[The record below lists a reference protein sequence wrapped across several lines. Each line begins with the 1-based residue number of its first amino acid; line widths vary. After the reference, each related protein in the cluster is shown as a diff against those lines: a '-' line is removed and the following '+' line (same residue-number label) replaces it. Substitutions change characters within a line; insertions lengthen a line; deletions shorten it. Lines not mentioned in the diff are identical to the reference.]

1 MDKKEQEGARMPEEG
16 ANRPEVNGGGPDFIC
31 DPVPYEYRKYH
42 EGRKGRHH
50 VAAGILAAVVL
61 FVGAVLFGGAALDSL
76 LASFIVYFLPLL
88 GMVKWQSYWTQK
100 TYEKKNRECG
110 KGWYA
115 GTFTPDFL
123 MTEDHDGIRKF
134 YYYNDITSVEENADS
149 YSIAGAGEGLTIPKL
164 YLTRDGVR
172 SVRHHLM
179 RYCGECY
186 EQNFS
191 EEEEGLR
198 LDLSRDS
205 AEPSSESGKEYIR
218 YVRSR
223 FRFYYTETKMW
234 LLGLCLWN

>member
-1 MDKKEQEGARMPEEG
+1 M
-16 ANRPEVNGGGPDFIC
+16 
-31 DPVPYEYRKYH
+31 
-42 EGRKGRHH
+42 
-50 VAAGILAAVVL
+50 
-61 FVGAVLFGGAALDSL
+61 
-76 LASFIVYFLPLL
+76 
-88 GMVKWQSYWTQK
+88 
-100 TYEKKNRECG
+100 
-110 KGWYA
+110 
-115 GTFTPDFL
+115 
-123 MTEDHDGIRKF
+123 
-134 YYYNDITSVEENADS
+134 
-149 YSIAGAGEGLTIPKL
+149 AGAGEGLTIPKL